1 MIILSAVRSTGGLSR
16 YSLLILPDM
25 ELPSRYVVR
34 YGTTRHVAEFG
45 VRGREPFERGQS
57 VVVRSDRGHEIG
69 EVLCPASERTREWLG
84 TTESKGQIVRVVTEE
99 DRLKADELTR
109 KEREQFI
116 GGKELIEQ
124 SKLQMQLV
132 DVEHIFGGERL
143 VFYYVAE
150 ARIDFRELV
159 KALAGKFQMRIEM
172 RQIGVRDEA
181 KVLADYGDCGK
192 PVCCNTHLREMPPVS
207 MKMAKLQKATLDP
220 NKISG
225 RCGRLKCCLRYEYD
239 TYEAHRKEL
248 PAIGV
253 LVVTKQGQ
261 GKVINHELLA
271 KKLLVQFEDRRMLV
285 IDAKDVLTVLGKPKR
300 DERSDE
306 RASDVASGGDGPEG
320 VATEERGA
328 DEPGAA
334 VATATESSATDE
346 STSRTAPPPRSD
358 RSGGERGGGNRSG
371 DRGNGGRAGGE
382 GGPRA
387 DHRRGGSRPDRGAG
401 PGGRGPG
408 SGPRGAGPGGAP
420 GGGSPGSGQGGGQ
433 GGRPPRGPRR
443 DGGPKS
449 GPPAD
454 APPAPPAPPENRR
467 PEEDDDFGAGV

>member
-16 YSLLILPDM
+16 YCLLILPDM

-420 GGGSPGSGQGGGQ
+420 GGGSPGSGQGG
-433 GGRPPRGPRR
+433 RPPRGPRR